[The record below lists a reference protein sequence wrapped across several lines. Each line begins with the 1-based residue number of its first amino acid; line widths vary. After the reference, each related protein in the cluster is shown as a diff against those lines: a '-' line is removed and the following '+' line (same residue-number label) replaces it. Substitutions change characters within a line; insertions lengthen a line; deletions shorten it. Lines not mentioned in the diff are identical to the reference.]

1 LHAAPTGKDVADAL
15 SHQDSALVVFEFGK
29 VSPTLQTNALRR
41 LPGDIDMAASTWPPS
56 TIGVRKPDNARG
68 VPSRCRVS
76 GKPPQLQRD
85 IS

>member
-68 VPSRCRVS
+68 CEQVPR
-76 GKPPQLQRD
+76 QRQAAPAAARS